1 MTIIPVFQ
9 KVKDLEKQLDKYQSM
24 EMYQSISEQTKKA
37 EELESKIKQQ
47 IQDIE
52 QHKAQ
57 L

>member
-1 MTIIPVFQ
+1 MFQ

-24 EMYQSISEQTKKA
+24 DMYQSISEQTKKA